1 MESLSFPTGP
11 ELGQVILPNSGMLVL
26 KHICVFQTSIYFRRK
41 FCMLVFTF
49 ICLLF
54 FFFFCSNYSQ
64 VLFLCFTIFFW
75 DIFFLG
81 ATSSSGLGTIH
92 FFFSKDHLST
102 AARAFARVDGTVSSV
117 GPVGHL
123 GGFVLLDV
131 LHESTSKPLCST
143 LL

>member
-1 MESLSFPTGP
+1 MFFKLQF
-11 ELGQVILPNSGMLVL
+11 ISGGNFV
-26 KHICVFQTSIYFRRK
+26 
-41 FCMLVFTF
+41 
-49 ICLLF
+49 CLFLLLFAF
-54 FFFFCSNYSQ
+54 FFFFFLQQLFPGLIFMFHYFLLGY
-64 VLFLCFTIFFW
+64 LFLGCNLLLW
-75 DIFFLG
+75 LRNNP
-81 ATSSSGLGTIH
+81 L
-92 FFFSKDHLST
+92 FFSKDHLST

>member
-1 MESLSFPTGP
+1 
-11 ELGQVILPNSGMLVL
+11 
-26 KHICVFQTSIYFRRK
+26 
-41 FCMLVFTF
+41 MLVFTF

-54 FFFFCSNYSQ
+54 FFFLQQLFPGLIFMFHYFLLGY
-64 VLFLCFTIFFW
+64 LFLGCNLLLW
-75 DIFFLG
+75 LRNNP
-81 ATSSSGLGTIH
+81 L
-92 FFFSKDHLST
+92 FFSKDHLST